1 MKTSLNDEAEIARF
15 RAYLK
20 AVGEWNKEN
29 LPPPPDASAFEA
41 MTFRRAKLHAHA
53 EIYKRIYPELP

>member
-1 MKTSLNDEAEIARF
+1 MTDNDTKEIERF

-20 AVGEWNKEN
+20 ECLEWNKAN
-29 LPPPPDASAFEA
+29 PGPLLDAIRFEA
-41 MTFRRAKLHAHA
+41 MTYRRAKLHAHA

>member
-1 MKTSLNDEAEIARF
+1 MTDNDAKEIERF

-20 AVGEWNKEN
+20 ECGEWNKAHAQ
-29 LPPPPDASAFEA
+29 PDRPLSPFEA
-41 MTFRRAKLHAHA
+41 MTYRRAKLHAHA